1 MTIEKHIERIKTK
14 YSQDKDMQL
23 QKLLALALQIGLGY
37 GAKQLLKKE
46 IDSLYEQGAKPTA
59 LEVCVNNKIKDS
71 MSLKD
76 LSYIVND
83 TINYIKTKYPNEQ
96 NSMDRWM
103 TIVTEEIGE
112 IARAIQEGDIN
123 NFVEE
128 CTQSIAAIY
137 LMCQDFCNKN
147 NCSVTFEEIQNS
159 EVGN

>member
-1 MTIEKHIERIKTK
+1 MTIQKHIERIKEK
-14 YSQDKDMQL
+14 YADDKDMQL
-23 QKLLALALQIGLGY
+23 QKLLSLALQIGLDY
-37 GAKQLLKKE
+37 GAKQTIKKE
-46 IDSLYEQGAKPTA
+46 VEALYEQGAKPAA
-59 LEVCVNNKIKDS
+59 LRVISNKQVKDS
-71 MSLKD
+71 MTLKD

-96 NSMDRWM
+96 NTMDRWM

-137 LMCQDFCNKN
+137 LMCQDFCKRN
-147 NCSVTFEEIQNS
+147 NCFVTFEEIQNS
-159 EVGN
+159 ESGH